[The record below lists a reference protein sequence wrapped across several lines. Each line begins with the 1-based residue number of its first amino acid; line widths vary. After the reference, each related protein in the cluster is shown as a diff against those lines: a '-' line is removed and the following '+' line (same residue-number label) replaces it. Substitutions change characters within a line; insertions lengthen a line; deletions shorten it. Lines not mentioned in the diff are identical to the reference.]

1 MATYLRFDTAG
12 ELDPVTLVLCYRS
25 GERIGAINN
34 YEGFTMSADMG
45 NPREISFS
53 ITKNV
58 TWIWNEVVDF
68 LIVWVAEWDKYFE
81 ISAPIN
87 ESISSVKDVSGIHL
101 PEAELSQSLIHNV
114 EIGTEKDIEISTNK
128 NDDYTTVF
136 FDDSNHRYSL
146 LHRITAD
153 KCAHFEFGH
162 IDDSL
167 RNDSRE
173 YSFNGS
179 SVYDAFMNIAEQVH
193 CLFVFDSCTA
203 ADGSIRRIINAYDLW
218 SCCDMNAV
226 PAGCGH
232 RGDFE
237 GVCPKCGK
245 TNILPGYGE
254 DTTIFLSRENL
265 VNSVSYSVDKD
276 SVKNCFKLESGD
288 DIFDAAIKNANPSN
302 SLYIWHI
309 PEEQRKKMSPELQD
323 GLKRYDTA
331 YNKAMNETKYAISGI
346 TNYNSLVSKYRGAPW
361 ACDYNALQTEITGFP
376 NLTYA
381 LYEVMDFKDYLQTTM
396 MPTIEMSDVP
406 SATEVLRSVINDVKK
421 LGVGINSDRI
431 LEVAATNA
439 VRGMAQAVIDSR
451 FKVSVEFTSLTKT
464 DNKKAVIVDGNTRVV
479 LTETWTG
486 TISVNAYATPDDYPS
501 EDANKYT
508 ATETNV
514 KIQVSTDYETYLK
527 NVAEKMLGD
536 SDIDD
541 YSITGLFA
549 KPLASELT
557 AGQSTSDTFEYAL
570 KKFSLDELSGN
581 IYQCCE
587 GAMTALQSN
596 SIAAKPKAGSWADIN
611 RDHSTYYQIYY
622 PYILR
627 SKAIND
633 AISSI
638 SKEIEIIKKV
648 EGVIDKL
655 RNDATKGLDMEKFL
669 GEKLWKELN
678 SFRREDVYS
687 NQYYISDGLS
697 NIELFDS
704 VNEFME
710 EANKELIKSATLQHT
725 ISSDLKNL
733 LFIPE
738 FAPLIEHFDIGNWM
752 RIEVNDEI
760 YKLRLLSYVID
771 YSNFENSDVTFSDV
785 TKSLG
790 VYSDVDSVLSNMK
803 RISSSYSYVA
813 KQASKGDSAQNT
825 IKNWTTSGLNSALM
839 TIKNNTKEEVT
850 LGNAGLLARSFD
862 SIGEVYSPKQLRLT
876 HNILALT
883 EDNWETVSLG
893 IGEHD
898 FVYYANNVLTQG
910 RGYGISAKFV
920 TAGYING
927 SQIIGG
933 EIYSQNYSSTSGTY
947 MNLNDGDFDLA
958 GGKIKYNS
966 KDSKLTIKNVNIDW
980 SSSTNPGVGNVI
992 GLQDTINGL
1001 SSSINQTAAQIR
1013 SEVKSADDKLSAS
1026 ITQNANNIALK
1037 VSKDGIVSSINMSPE
1052 SIVINAN
1059 KIDIKGVLD
1068 VEKLNALGI
1077 VAGSIEAKNIKA
1089 GCWIFDANRMY
1100 DEKKTAGVNKNGA
1113 GQAFWAGGS
1122 NYTGNEAPFRVSHAG
1137 VLHATGADIS
1147 GKITANNG
1155 TIGKINIITSR
1166 DASLHCY
1173 GNSLFTST
1181 TTTLPVLK
1189 IYEEDGKEY
1198 GQVTDIKSSIQ
1209 CGMKAVKD
1217 DNELVFY
1224 IKAKP
1229 ESTPTWTGASDGNV
1243 FYVRADG
1250 RVVARGIYLAAPYD
1264 LEARTFS
1271 DGELRYKS
1279 SNEEY
1284 YMRTVTSKDDNGY
1297 VNNYTLELN
1306 YVTFVDAG
1314 IESNIVP
1321 AGDAWYNLGSS
1332 DNRWNNVVAK
1342 KGVSTTSDRTV
1353 KKDIKELTDVHKQFF
1368 MKLIPVSFMFT
1379 DPKSDRTHIGFIA
1392 QDVEQA
1398 MEECGLTSLDFAG
1411 LCKDIKHERI
1421 SDKKWDKRTREVLD
1435 ENGNPVYI
1443 YSLRYTEFIGIITYV
1458 LQDTVNRLD
1467 KLEQL
1472 VNQLVA
1478 G

>member
-1 MATYLRFDTAG
+1 MATYLRFDTSG

-136 FDDSNHRYSL
+136 FDDGNHRYSL

-245 TNILPGYGE
+245 TNISPGYGE

-361 ACDYNALQTEITGFP
+361 ACDYNPLQTEITGFP

-464 DNKKAVIVDGNTRVV
+464 DNKQAVIVDGNTRVV

-587 GAMTALQSN
+587 GAMTVLQSN

-697 NIELFDS
+697 NIELFDR

-733 LFIPE
+733 FFIPE

-947 MNLNDGDFDLA
+947 MNLNDGTFSFA
-958 GGKIKYNS
+958 GGKLKF
-966 KDSKLTIKNVNIDW
+966 KDNILSVDGNITA
-980 SSSTNPGVGNVI
+980 TNGKI
-992 GLQDTINGL
+992 GGWDINGTSIFRGGGWNTANGMYFGSNGL
-1001 SSSINQTAAQIR
+1001 SLGDKFRVTAGG
-1013 SEVKSADDKLSAS
+1013 SATASDLTLTGGSLTIGNTFSVSKTGVLSATGATIGGT
-1026 ITQNANNIALK
+1026 ITATT
-1037 VSKDGIVSSINMSPE
+1037 
-1052 SIVINAN
+1052 
-1059 KIDIKGVLD
+1059 
-1068 VEKLNALGI
+1068 LNATQSGTI
-1077 VAGSIEAKNIKA
+1077 
-1089 GCWIFDANRMY
+1089 GCWKFDGNSMWDSAT
-1100 DEKKTAGVNKNGA
+1100 TAGVNKNGS

-1122 NYTGNEAPFRVSHAG
+1122 NKNGNSAPFRVSHAG

-1147 GKITANNG
+1147 GKIAADSG

-1189 IYEEDGKEY
+1189 IYEEDGMEY

-1271 DGELRYKS
+1271 DGELRYRS

-1321 AGDAWYNLGSS
+1321 AEDAWYNLGSS
-1332 DNRWNNVVAK
+1332 DNRWNNVIAK
-1342 KGVSTTSDRTV
+1342 KGVSTTSDRIV

-1421 SDKKWDKRTREVLD
+1421 SDKKWDKRTHEVLD

>member
-58 TWIWNEVVDF
+58 TWIWDEVVDF

-114 EIGTEKDIEISTNK
+114 EIGTEKDIEVSTNK
-128 NDDYTTVF
+128 NDDYATIF

-245 TNILPGYGE
+245 TNISPGYGE

-323 GLKRYDTA
+323 GLKRYDAA
-331 YNKAMNETKYAISGI
+331 YNKSMNETKYAISGI
-346 TNYNSLVSKYRGAPW
+346 TNYNSLVSKYRGSPW
-361 ACDYNALQTEITGFP
+361 ACDYNPLQTEITGFP

-381 LYEVMDFKDYLQTTM
+381 LYEVMDFRDYLNTTM

-527 NVAEKMLGD
+527 NIAEKMLGD

-587 GAMTALQSN
+587 GAMTVLQSN

-638 SKEIEIIKKV
+638 SKEIAIIEKV

-733 LFIPE
+733 FFIPE

-771 YSNFENSDVTFSDV
+771 YSDFENSDVTFSDV

-790 VYSDVDSVLSNMK
+790 VYSDVDSVLSNMR

-898 FVYYANNVLTQG
+898 FAYYANNVLTQG
-910 RGYGISAKFV
+910 RGYGVSAKFV

-947 MNLNDGDFDLA
+947 MNLNDGTF
-958 GGKIKYNS
+958 S
-966 KDSKLTIKNVNIDW
+966 
-980 SSSTNPGVGNVI
+980 
-992 GLQDTINGL
+992 
-1001 SSSINQTAAQIR
+1001 
-1013 SEVKSADDKLSAS
+1013 
-1026 ITQNANNIALK
+1026 
-1037 VSKDGIVSSINMSPE
+1037 
-1052 SIVINAN
+1052 
-1059 KIDIKGVLD
+1059 
-1068 VEKLNALGI
+1068 
-1077 VAGSIEAKNIKA
+1077 
-1089 GCWIFDANRMY
+1089 
-1100 DEKKTAGVNKNGA
+1100 
-1113 GQAFWAGGS
+1113 WAGGRIKYKDGKLTLS
-1122 NYTGNEAPFRVSHAG
+1122 DVEMGWENITNTENIANKSDIPTKTSQLINNSGYETASSIKSTVITKDYIETLNIRAG
-1137 VLHATGADIS
+1137 SVAAENIS
-1147 GKITANNG
+1147 GTTITGKTISGGSISIGNGNFFVDSNGKLDANGAKISGEITATTGKIG
-1155 TIGKINIITSR
+1155 TIDIITKR
-1166 DASLHCY
+1166 DASVNCY
-1173 GNSLFTST
+1173 GNSLST
-1181 TTTLPVLK
+1181 TTTIDLPVIHNGNRRNMSTTIQGGLK
-1189 IYEEDGKEY
+1189 SVY
-1198 GQVTDIKSSIQ
+1198 
-1209 CGMKAVKD
+1209 D
-1217 DNELVFY
+1217 DAYLLFY
-1224 IKAKP
+1224 IKGKP
-1229 ESTPTWTGASDGNV
+1229 ASTKEWIGASDGSI
-1243 FYVRADG
+1243 FYVKADG
-1250 RVVARGIYLAAPYD
+1250 YTKTRGLFVATQYD
-1264 LEARTFS
+1264 LVT
-1271 DGELRYKS
+1271 D
-1279 SNEEY
+1279 
-1284 YMRTVTSKDDNGY
+1284 TSKDGNLRYTSDNDYFLRTVYKEDTGEEY
-1297 VNNYTLELN
+1297 MRLN
-1306 YVTFVDAG
+1306 YVKFNECGVISDIT
-1314 IESNIVP
+1314 P
-1321 AGDAWYNLGSS
+1321 ADDDNYYLG
-1332 DNRWNNVVAK
+1332 
-1342 KGVSTTSDRTV
+1342 TSDHRWAAVYTKKSESSLSDRNL
-1353 KKDIKELTDVHKQFF
+1353 KKDIKGLTNIHKQFF
-1368 MKLIPVSFMFT
+1368 MKLLPVSYMFT
-1379 DPKSDRTHIGFIA
+1379 DPKSDRTHIGFVA

-1398 MEECGLTSLDFAG
+1398 MVECGLTSLDFAG
-1411 LCKDIKHERI
+1411 LCKDIKK
-1421 SDKKWDKRTREVLD
+1421 DNGKDVYD
-1435 ENGNPVYI
+1435 ENGNPVYV
-1443 YSLRYTEFIGIITYV
+1443 YSLRYTEFIAIITHV